1 MIERA
6 PRQNG
11 SSGLSGNL
19 RRSSPPRG
27 LSSELVRSAARPQ
40 ADTSRGRRRRGSL
53 LCVGAIAF
61 ACSAAPSSAH
71 AQAAPPAAPN
81 DGGNLDLARSVA
93 VTGREAFNAGDYE
106 TALTLFRKA
115 YSLYAAPTVVLY
127 EARTLEKMGHMI
139 EALDAYS
146 RTALIPVPS
155 NAPAQFAEAI
165 AAAHE
170 EGEALRARIPTLEIS
185 IRGALASDPDL
196 FVTINGRAMN
206 AAELGRPQRLNP
218 GTYRI
223 VGSIGADRRATADLT
238 LLPSQKRRVE
248 LTLSPQPQLS
258 ASAAATTPIDTAPVE
273 HGHIPVIAYVA
284 GGVGVAGIGAGV
296 ITGMLANHKY
306 EQAEQLCEDHRC
318 PAGTPGLDAV
328 DAFRTWRMVS
338 SISYGVG
345 AAGIAAGVVLWLTA
359 SDDAEAGQVGSIQPW
374 GTAKTAGI
382 RGTF

>member
-11 SSGLSGNL
+11 CGLSGSV
-19 RRSSPPRG
+19 RRSPPPRG
-27 LSSELVRSAARPQ
+27 VSLESSRHAPCPEAGAPRL
-40 ADTSRGRRRRGSL
+40 RRRRSAL

-61 ACSAAPSSAH
+61 ACSAVPRSAH
-71 AQAAPPAAPN
+71 AQAAAPTTTN
-81 DGGNLDLARSVA
+81 DAGNLDLARSVA

-106 TALTLFRKA
+106 TALALFRRA

-127 EARTLEKMGHMI
+127 EARTLEKMGHML

-146 RTALIPVPS
+146 RTALIPVPA

-165 AAAHE
+165 AAARE
-170 EGEALRARIPTLEIS
+170 EGEALSARIPTLEVS
-185 IRGALASDPDL
+185 VRGVLGSDPDL

-206 AAELGRPQRLNP
+206 ASELGRPQRLNP

-238 LLPSQKRRVE
+238 VLPSQKRRIE
-248 LTLSPQPQLS
+248 LSLAPQAQLS
-258 ASAAATTPIDTAPVE
+258 ASAGATAPIDTAPAE
-273 HGHIPVIAYVA
+273 HGHIPLIAYVA
-284 GGVGVAGIGAGV
+284 GGVGVAGISVGV
-296 ITGMLANHKY
+296 ITGVLANHKY
-306 EQAEQLCEDHRC
+306 EEAEQLCKDHRC

-359 SDDAEAGQVGSIQPW
+359 GEDGEAGQVGSIQPW